1 VAKKGMPHA
10 QQVHAD
16 VLKSMASP
24 AQMAQME
31 QTLRGAIKLG

>member
-10 QQVHAD
+10 QQVHTD
-16 VLKSMASP
+16 VLKSMTSP

-31 QTLRGAIKLG
+31 QT